1 MPVARN
7 TAYEPANTAAA
18 LRSRPWAASL
28 ILTAG
33 LAVLLLGMGAS
44 ISFGVANIAWRTVWE
59 AVLHYNP
66 DLSQHQIIHEIRLP
80 RVLGAALVGAS
91 LAVAGA
97 IMQGVTRNPMA
108 DSGLLGLNA
117 GAGLAMAICMAM
129 FPGLPFMYMILYAF
143 MGSGLGAG
151 TVFGLSSAGRGGLTP
166 IRLVLAGAA
175 VSALLAALSE
185 GIALYYRIGQDLAF
199 WFAGGVAGIKWLQV
213 ETMLPW
219 MAAAL
224 VGALLLSKSVTL
236 LSLGDDVATGLG
248 QRTLLVK
255 AAAAVIVI
263 VLAGASVSV
272 AGAVSFIGLVVP
284 HVTRAL
290 VGVDYRWVIPCS
302 AVLGSLLMTLA
313 DLAARMVNPPVETPV
328 GAIIALLGVPFFL
341 YLTRRDGRGGV

>member
-1 MPVARN
+1 MSVAQN
-7 TAYEPANTAAA
+7 TAHEPANAAA

-44 ISFGVANIAWRTVWE
+44 ISFGVADIAWSTVWE

-143 MGSGLGAG
+143 MGAGLGAG
-151 TVFGLSSAGRGGLTP
+151 TVFGLSSAGRGGMTP

-213 ETMLPW
+213 DTMLPW
-219 MAAAL
+219 MGAAL

-272 AGAVSFIGLVVP
+272 AGAVSFIGLIVP

-341 YLTRRDGRGGV
+341 YLTRRDGRGIA

>member
-1 MPVARN
+1 MSVARN

-18 LRSRPWAASL
+18 LRSKPWAASL

-33 LAVLLLGMGAS
+33 LAVLLLGMAAS
-44 ISFGVANIAWRTVWE
+44 ISFGVADIAWSTVWE

-66 DLSQHQIIHEIRLP
+66 DLPQHQIIHEIRLP

-143 MGSGLGAG
+143 MGAGLGAG
-151 TVFGLSSAGRGGLTP
+151 TVFGLSSAGRGGMTP

-341 YLTRRDGRGGV
+341 YLTRRDGRGGA

>member
-1 MPVARN
+1 
-7 TAYEPANTAAA
+7 
-18 LRSRPWAASL
+18 L

-33 LAVLLLGMGAS
+33 LAVLLLGMAAS
-44 ISFGVANIAWRTVWE
+44 ISFGVADIAWSTVWE

-66 DLSQHQIIHEIRLP
+66 KLPQHQIIHEIRLP

-91 LAVAGA
+91 LAVAGT

-143 MGSGLGAG
+143 MGAGLGAG
-151 TVFGLSSAGRGGLTP
+151 TVFGLSSAGRGGMTP

-199 WFAGGVAGIKWLQV
+199 WFAGGVAGIRWLQV

-290 VGVDYRWVIPCS
+290 VGMDYRWVIPCS

-341 YLTRRDGRGGV
+341 YLTRRDGRGGA